1 LVRASASLREGIS
14 RQPVFRLGLG
24 DDDDTLQV
32 PVNMSFRTAN
42 FRTSGVSAAGG
53 TRAAKDLSGQAKG
66 LKAKY
71 PEREG
76 NLRLFRNLIK

>member
-1 LVRASASLREGIS
+1 VKIGA
-14 RQPVFRLGLG
+14 
-24 DDDDTLQV
+24 DDNTLQV
-32 PVNMSFRTAN
+32 PANMSFRIAN

-53 TRAAKDLSGQAKG
+53 TRAAKNLSGQAKG

-76 NLRLFRNLIK
+76 NLRPFRNLIK